1 MKNPVQ
7 LPTTHSALLASF
19 QAYLSSLGLSNI
31 SRKLYSTD
39 IARLLS
45 SSAFT
50 NLSIHTLTNANNY
63 VTYLS
68 RPEIASSATLLRRTL
83 ASLKQFGV
91 FLSSSFGLPSPVA
104 GLTLSPNPHSLALSK
119 VTDKYITS
127 YIKYLK
133 DNQLSQSSLR
143 SYKSDITQY
152 LTYLES
158 HHPSTHIDSL
168 LNEKNLQNY
177 ADLLTQLD
185 TQSPATIERK
195 IKTIRLFLSWHRD
208 SKPHIVISDKH
219 KITAPNSGEPILSSS
234 VPSSAPISATEPTP
248 LTYSHIVSPDHH
260 SKIVKTHNYRIRQLF
275 TLRPLLTLG
284 ILLIFVSTLSILA
297 YRQLGRDATL
307 TAAFPSTP
315 TTPNRQ
321 LSFQGR
327 LENAAGTPIT
337 SATNIIFKLFD
348 ASSGGTEL
356 YSSGTCSITPD
367 TDGVFSTQIGGA
379 CGSGIASSVFTENAD
394 VWLEVTVASETLT
407 PRQQI
412 ATVAYALNSETI
424 QGFPISA
431 TVSAI
436 RNTVVPMNQWGEIIV
451 GEQSPRL
458 TGVAGTFQISAPSLS
473 LVTATGTNGNITLAP
488 DGTGQVNLNGNT
500 TTTNFFNVSNAQL
513 TSGSLITGTVANN
526 NSGFKLIDLFSGSSP
541 TSKFS
546 VDSAGNT
553 IFAGDLTVTGDNITL
568 TTNTAGMVLLA
579 NGTNYG
585 PTAISGDITLNGS
598 GVAAI
603 GTDKITEGMLKS
615 INSPTDELCLSYES
629 SGGGDF
635 EWQTCGTG
643 GGGDSYWRLANGALS
658 PVNDTLDLLIG
669 STATS
674 SAKFGFINVNS
685 GTPTATISGNLSLV
699 TPTGA
704 DPAATFNILN
714 GGKLDFQTSPGGD
727 AGLSSR
733 LTLLNNGNVGIGV
746 ANPSNRLEIAG
757 TSSTISN
764 SAGDLTVD
772 SFSGN
777 IVFGTD
783 DDLIPTLG
791 AGSADLG
798 SISLPW
804 DNLYIKNLTYPAAG
818 SITLTDNTS
827 NAFQLKEGS
836 NVYIDITTT
845 NDVESFTLNLPTGGA
860 TSHIANLFNSNIAQ
874 TINLGTG
881 TAADTINIGT
891 GTTTADEINIG
902 GLSTSQTNFTG
913 IVNLA
918 GGTTYYIDA
927 SGNAVFNDL
936 IVNDIANPGLTVGNG
951 SIGYTKIGGSTIS
964 DNNGDL
970 TINSDSAQ
978 TVISEDINIDGN
990 VKITNTNGKLYDT
1003 FVTSGI
1009 SLGDTTATALSGF
1022 GASSLVGALNELK
1035 NTDKNTSH
1043 NDYLSWANHYQQRAE
1058 GSDLTD
1064 SEALNGLFFDT
1075 FADGTKF
1082 DAVNSTSSAT
1092 IRVQDNSSRVG
1103 IMGGQTY
1110 DSSTSDNDG
1119 QTYLGGNTVNDQYY
1133 YDRSR
1138 DSSPEVLVELGIDP
1152 NWYNGVTLSVATSS
1166 ATYPQ
1171 TGTLADKNPNLTTSY
1186 NGSLIKATG
1195 TDSDPRT
1202 IYITIKSPTTFDW
1215 TNYAG
1220 DSATEVTITP
1230 GTAQTLGSTGVSVT
1244 FTGGVTYNVGDV
1256 FKVASWY
1263 IEAEGTNRGAKQ
1275 QFPERAYL
1283 TAENSGNVSIIDAD
1297 TQKLWMRFS
1306 GGSNNAFSGGN
1317 NTSIKML
1324 NGQAYV
1330 THGGQLRTA
1339 DFTRDFS
1346 EAHSNTSYYRYNG
1359 SLSLRNSG
1367 LNHSIIN
1374 TSLTIATSTSA
1385 NDVDAT
1391 VIPNQVTQEITVSG
1405 WGYIRGDGT
1414 TLTLT
1419 ENVQFPYQFDS
1430 IPNLV
1435 VNSSGYKLTTAPS
1448 YLSEC
1453 GSGAGGINSGTA
1465 STSSSSFAVQLRHNN
1480 NTSIFSVNEYIC
1492 YTWTATGT
1500 VSPKQFVGVATD
1512 DGVSIIN
1519 ETEGVVYSYSDVS
1532 GDDYNQV
1539 TLTTSGR
1546 MYALNETQAQLEKWR
1561 DIASNTNNETAG
1573 TPDKIWDQ
1581 ASTPALTA
1589 TVPTIQTNPSTLNV
1603 TEFTSTINPKN
1614 DTIYVGTNLGVT
1626 AIQDNENWPTAGDG
1640 SEEAIGSVKYYT
1652 KDYISEEMIGD
1663 IRGMWPL
1670 NGNNTASD
1678 LEDVSIKANN
1688 LTATNISA
1696 ADAVSGVRGEAYDF
1710 DGSTEYLSCTDAACG
1725 GTSKLDVGTSDFS
1738 LGLWIKT
1745 SATTSTT
1752 VMRKGSGGDAVYLL
1766 RTSTT
1771 PGRIDF
1777 LFGASSS
1784 YVSMTSNR
1792 TINDNQ
1798 WHHLVVTTKRNGLM
1812 ELYIDGQLDV
1822 SSGASSKNG
1831 ISIDSAA
1838 PFTLGAYHDGTTPS
1852 NYFTG
1857 SIDEPF
1863 VTATALTP
1871 DQIKNMYQVGYR
1883 ALQSHGTDL
1892 SSGTADGNQAL
1903 AGASN
1908 NVGVVT
1914 SDFNNQYMYVGTNH
1928 TTDGAL
1934 TQIQLNS
1941 DTAIKNYDTGDNDP
1955 DGGTQIIDDD
1965 ITSLAVGYQ
1974 LETVGSAAS
1983 GIKSMSPDNNSNAL
1997 TGSLFSKTQ
2006 TLNSATKFAYFWTS
2020 VYTDSSDSASAINV
2034 YACNNYATKALCDSN
2049 NAWVLGTHVQTD
2061 STQSPPEREYNF
2073 TFPNAGSY
2081 LTFKIDFKRT
2091 DNKANTYIER
2101 YGASWSSSVG
2111 GADIAERYQSSE
2123 PVYPGD
2129 IVTIDSPVADGVA
2142 SVKLSDTPYDPKVI
2156 GIVTTNPGIVMDE
2169 NLVDLNWNAAS
2180 RNSPDRPAVA
2190 LAGRVPLKVST
2201 QNGNIQV
2208 GDPITTSSIP
2218 GVGVK
2223 AVKAGNIVGKA
2234 LESFSCE
2241 DELLDPLSST
2251 DSAATTS
2258 VCEGKVLALI
2268 NISWYDPDAF
2278 LTNLSN
2284 FGLIRSAETLAYQVV
2299 RLTTTGINELV
2310 ERVAT
2315 FQDVIT
2321 GTLTAGLTRS
2331 NELQADLITPLASS
2345 SAITIAG
2352 PVIISPPVTNVDTI
2366 ALVVDGEIQAATLS
2380 ARLAQLNEI
2389 HAGNITAKSIVA
2401 DTIEA
2406 NHIVGLDAQ
2415 IASLSAISDDDLASI
2430 TDRIKDRLSSLTGSE
2445 PSAADLPS
2453 PISEPILY
2461 TEYSIPDTAS
2471 VSASLATADID
2482 FATINSYLAVVG
2494 SATITDLSV
2503 TSNLYTTTINSQT
2516 GLLSLQNTGGLINLA
2531 NSTLLVDSS
2540 GNVVV
2545 NGDLTVSGQIL
2556 ADSAAFNSLSLGAPT
2571 SATSS
2576 ALGQLLAIYNERGE
2590 AVATIDASGSANL
2603 ARLTTELIT
2612 IAAGHTATPS
2622 SLLSDS
2628 IASNATA
2635 GEGTLISPN
2644 TELTIESPFVTP
2656 DTLVYLTPTTNTDN
2670 KVLFVKSK
2678 NTCIPVSADSLPAS
2692 SCTPSFTVAID
2703 TPAASDISFNW
2714 WIIKLQ

>member
-1 MKNPVQ
+1 MKTPVQ
-7 LPTTHSALLASF
+7 FPTTNSSLLTAF
-19 QAYLSSLGLSNI
+19 RAFLGTLGLSSI
-31 SRKLYSTD
+31 TSKLYVSD

-45 SSAFT
+45 SGTFSP
-50 NLSIHTLTNANNY
+50 LTLATLANPQLY
-63 VTYLS
+63 LHYLS
-68 RPEIASSATLLRRTL
+68 RPE
-83 ASLKQFGV
+83 
-91 FLSSSFGLPSPVA
+91 LSSSPALFKRTLVSLRQFGTFLHHTYEIPSPTKHLVVIDNSP
-104 GLTLSPNPHSLALSK
+104 LTSLSPAS
-119 VTDKYITS
+119 DKYIKTFLQ
-127 YIKYLK
+127 YLK
-133 DNQLSQSSLR
+133 DNHLSNLSLR
-143 SYKSDITQY
+143 SYKSDLTQY

-158 HHPSTHIDSL
+158 HHPSTPISTL
-168 LNEKNLQNY
+168 LNDKNLTNY
-177 ADLLTQLD
+177 THMLTHLQ

-195 IKTIRLFLSWHRD
+195 NKTLRRFLNWFNQTKLSVQLSDNNWVAAPAVE
-208 SKPHIVISDKH
+208 KP
-219 KITAPNSGEPILSSS
+219 TFPALSST
-234 VPSSAPISATEPTP
+234 PHPFSAVSTPTTSTSDNP
-248 LTYSHIVSPDHH
+248 PPDQN
-260 SKIVKTHNYRIRQLF
+260 SKTVKKNNYRKFKLPPVRS
-275 TLRPLLTLG
+275 LLSFA
-284 ILLIFVSTLSILA
+284 ILLLFVSTLSIFA
-297 YRQLGRDATL
+297 YRQFGSEASL
-307 TAAFPSTP
+307 TSAFPTTP
-315 TTPNRQ
+315 VTPNRQ

-327 LENAAGTPIT
+327 LENASGTPVT
-337 SATNIIFKLFD
+337 TATNFVFKLFD

-367 TDGVFSTQIGGA
+367 TDGVFNTQIGDTCGA
-379 CGSGIASSVFTENAD
+379 GITSSVFTENAD
-394 VWLEVTVASETLT
+394 VWLEVTVAAETLT

-412 ATVAYALNSETI
+412 ATVAYALNSETV

-513 TSGSLITGTVANN
+513 TSGSLITGTAANN
-526 NSGFKLIDLFSGSSP
+526 NTGFKLIDLFSGSSP

-553 IFAGDLTVTGDNITL
+553 ILAGDLTVTGDDITF
-568 TTNTAGMVLLA
+568 TTNTAGTILLSDGA
-579 NGTNYG
+579 NFS
-585 PTAISGDITLNGS
+585 PTTVSGDLTINGS
-598 GVAAI
+598 GVTTI
-603 GTDKITEGMLKS
+603 GADKITEGMLKS
-615 INSPTDELCLSYES
+615 INGPIDELCLSYES

-635 EWQTCGTG
+635 EWQTCGA
-643 GGGDSYWRLANGALS
+643 GGGDNYWRLANGVLS

-704 DPAATFNILN
+704 NPAATFNLLN

-727 AGLSSR
+727 TGLSSR

-746 ANPSNRLEIAG
+746 TNPSNRLEIAG

-764 SAGDLTVD
+764 SAGDLTID

-804 DNLYIKNLTYPAAG
+804 DNLYINNLTYPAVG

-845 NDVESFTLNLPTGGA
+845 NDAESFTLNLPTGGA
-860 TSHIANLFNSNIAQ
+860 TSHTANLFNSNIAQ

-902 GLSTSQTNFTG
+902 GLSTSQINFTG

-927 SGNAVFNDL
+927 SGNAVLNDL

-951 SIGYTKIGGSTIS
+951 SIGYTKIGGSIIS

-970 TINSDSAQ
+970 TLNSDSAQ

-990 VKITNTNGKLYDT
+990 VKISNTNGKLYDT
-1003 FVTSGI
+1003 FVTNGI
-1009 SLGDTTATALSGF
+1009 ALGDSTSTALSGF

-1043 NDYLSWANHYQQRAE
+1043 NDYLSWSNHYQQRAE

-1064 SEALNGLFFDT
+1064 NEALNGLFFDT
-1075 FADGTKF
+1075 FTDGTKF
-1082 DAVNSTSSAT
+1082 DGTNSTSSGT

-1110 DSSTSDNDG
+1110 NSSTSDNDG
-1119 QTYLGGNTVNDQYY
+1119 QTYLGSNTVNDQYY
-1133 YDRSR
+1133 YDRTR
-1138 DSSPEVLVELGIDP
+1138 DSVPEVLVELGIDP
-1152 NWYNGVTLSVATSS
+1152 NWYNGVTLSVATTS
-1166 ATYPQ
+1166 AQYSQ
-1171 TGTLADKNPNLTTSY
+1171 AGTLTDKNPNLTTSY